1 MNALTSQDMV
11 YSIVDGAR
19 TSSWRKPPLS
29 ICGYFHARFMA
40 GVPVIKHPQGKY
52 RGLTNS
58 GSSSRHQAVLEAVQV
73 VFFNAKLEA

>member
-11 YSIVDGAR
+11 YNVVDGAQI
-19 TSSWRKPPLS
+19 SSWRKPHDFS
-29 ICGYFHARFMA
+29 GYNYARLLA

-58 GSSSRHQAVLEAVQV
+58 GLSSRLQGGLKAVLE